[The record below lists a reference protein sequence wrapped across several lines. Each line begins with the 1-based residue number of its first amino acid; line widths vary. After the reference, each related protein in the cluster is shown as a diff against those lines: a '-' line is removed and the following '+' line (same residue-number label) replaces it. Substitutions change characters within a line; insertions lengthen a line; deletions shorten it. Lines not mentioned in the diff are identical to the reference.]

1 MKQHNYKLPASVF
14 SVQMLLPEFFERQVA
29 KTPNHIAVYS
39 PTLTLPKGEGTPA
52 LTYTQLNE
60 KANALA
66 QHLISK
72 GVKPGRLVG
81 LCIERSCDLIVG
93 VLGILK
99 AGAGYVPLDPEYPQ
113 ERLQYMIETAQM
125 PLIVTNKNLVDKLP
139 SNKTEKILIEQV
151 SGKTTSNLK
160 LQTSNLDIAY
170 VLFTSGSTG
179 MPKGVAMPH
188 KPLVNLITWQL
199 KNTTVLEGGK
209 TLQFAPISFDV
220 SFQEIFSTLSC
231 GGTLV
236 MIEDDLRLNAVNLLN
251 FVSKEKINRLF
262 LPFIA
267 LQHLCEV
274 AENFNG
280 DLSSLK
286 EVITAGEQLQSTAF
300 IKNFFKKNKQCVLW
314 NHYGPT
320 EGHVVTAYKLPAN
333 PDEWAA
339 LPSIGKP
346 IDNAEIYIL
355 DEKGNPLGA
364 NEEGELFIGGISVA
378 KGYLN
383 RDDLTK
389 EKFLENPFANSQGK
403 YFYKTGDLAKYLS
416 DGNIEY
422 LGRMDGQVKVRGYR
436 IELGEIELT
445 LDKHASV
452 KQAVVVAR
460 EDEPGDKRLVAYCLP
475 HDGKNINAGELRKF
489 LSDKLPE
496 YMMPSA
502 FVQMENFPR
511 TPSGKIDRRNLPAPS
526 NKRPELGN
534 VFVAPETDLQKT
546 FSSAWSKLLK
556 VEGIGI
562 NDNFFDLG
570 GNSLLALKFIAELR
584 QEHNL
589 DLPVVKM
596 YQHPDI
602 LSLTNYLATDSTDKN
617 IFSDIE
623 KRYATDS
630 QIKGRINNVEDGI
643 AIIGMSGKF
652 PGAKNV
658 EELWQNLL
666 DGKESVSFFK
676 KEELDANI
684 PAEDKND
691 ASYVA
696 VRGVIEDA
704 DKFDAAF
711 FNMNPRLAEVTDPQQ
726 RIFLEVAWEAI
737 ENAGYSPD
745 KYDGLI
751 GVFAGMGNNTYYPN
765 NVFHNKEAINR
776 VGTFQTMTANEKDYI
791 ATRVAFEFNTKGPGL
806 SIHTACSTSLTA
818 VTLACESLL
827 NKECDMALA
836 GGIAITVPINSGHIY
851 NEGGMFSKDGHT
863 RTFDADANGT
873 VFSDGV
879 GVVMLKRYK
888 DAVKDGDEIYAVIR
902 GAALN
907 NDGNDK
913 ASFTA
918 PSVEGQAAV
927 VAMAQTKAGINPETI
942 SYIETHGTAT
952 PLGDPIEIEAL
963 TQAFR
968 SKTDRKQFCA
978 VGSIKSNIG
987 HLTPA
992 AGVVG
997 LIKTCLA
1004 LKHKILPASLNY
1016 KKANPAI
1023 DFENSPFFV
1032 NAEKREWKNT
1042 DGNPLRAGVS
1052 SFGVGGT
1059 NAHVVV
1065 EEAPQRIESGIARK
1079 RHLFVLSARTKELLE
1094 SQTQNL
1100 KSFLEKNPQTNLA
1113 DAAYTLQTGRKY
1125 FNHRRIIVG
1134 GDVTDIN
1141 LTIQQSNPKKT
1152 SSRELTSGNPE
1163 IIFMFPG
1170 QGSQYVNMGKN
1181 LYDDEIVF
1189 KDAVDTCCKILQP
1202 HLGIDLKTI
1211 LYPKDSE
1218 KEKAEKQLKETMY
1231 TQPSLFTIG
1240 FALSKLWMSWG
1251 VQPKGFIGHSIGEFV
1266 GAHLAGVFS
1275 LEDALM
1281 LVANRGRMMQ
1291 ELPHGSMLS
1300 VRMPADEL
1308 EKEIDKSCSIAAIN
1322 GPSLCVVAGPTD
1334 KIEKLQKDLEVR
1346 EVVAKMLV
1354 TSHAFHSP
1362 MMEPMMKP
1370 FLVKVKSVKLNKPTI
1385 PFVST
1390 ATAKW
1395 IADEEATNPEYW
1407 SNHVRAT
1414 VRFAEG
1420 IQTLWN
1426 EKPQR
1431 ILLECGPRN
1440 TASTLAKQ
1448 QAKEPTKQVAI
1459 SSLNDTAENFAE
1471 WEQIL
1476 FGLGQ
1481 LWMSGATIDWK
1492 NFYALEKRRKVAL
1505 PTYPFEKKKYWL
1517 EPIQV
1522 ANIKT
1527 QVSSQEN
1534 IFQPLNSLTIEPLNS
1549 SNNMNRK
1556 DILASELKSVLEES
1570 SGMELGNDTNATF
1583 IELGLDSLF
1592 LTQAALTIS
1601 KKYGI
1606 KITFRQLNEE
1616 FSSLSALSSH
1626 LDANLPEDAMP
1637 VAKTAQPTPQ
1647 QIAMPAMQQPAT
1659 PAQGMNPMQMMMMQ
1673 QMQMMQMMMQN
1684 MNQPQQQV
1692 APSVQAHIEKAVEI
1706 KSHTKKEDISEN
1718 EKAELAKPFG
1728 AIARIEK
1735 TSATDFTDAQKKWLE
1750 KFTANYNA
1758 KTKKSKDY
1766 CQEYRSLLA
1775 DPRVVTG
1782 FKPTLKEIIYQ
1793 IVINKSKG
1801 VKMWDLDGNEY
1812 VDVLNGFGSNF
1823 FGWGS
1828 DVLMNVWKKQLEEGV
1843 ELGPQTPLAG
1853 ECAKL
1858 MCELTGYDRAGFCN
1872 TGSEAVLGAM
1882 RIARTV
1888 TGKNLIVCFNGSYHG
1903 INDEVI
1909 VRGTK
1914 KLKSFPAAA
1923 GIMPEAV
1930 ENMLVLDYGTEES
1943 LQIIRERI
1951 DELAAVMIEPIQS
1964 RRADFHPK
1972 EFIHEVRKITEQNN
1986 VLMILDEVITG
1997 FRLRLGGAQEYYDV
2011 KADLSTYGKVIGGNM
2026 PIGAI
2031 AGRKEFMDALD
2042 GGYWQFGDNSV
2053 PEVGVTYF
2061 AGTFV
2066 RHPLA
2071 MAAMKEVL
2079 LHLKKE
2085 GKPLYEKLNAKTQRL
2100 VEEVNAHSKKLGSP
2114 FKLVTFGSLF
2124 KGKWETEPQYTELL
2138 FALMR
2143 NKGVHIMDGF
2153 PCFLTLAFTDADVDF
2168 VISKYQESLS
2178 ELCEL
2183 GFIPVEKDLGLRGED
2198 KVKQNGHSQN
2208 GNGQHP
2214 PVPGARLGKDAN
2226 GNEAWFV
2233 ADPERPG
2240 KFLMVK

>member
-1 MKQHNYKLPASVF
+1 MKSHHYHFPKAVF
-14 SVQMLLPEFFERQVA
+14 DQKMLLPALFEKQVA
-29 KTPNHIAVYS
+29 ATPEHTAVYFHEDKLS
-39 PTLTLPKGEGTPA
+39 
-52 LTYTQLNE
+52 YSQLNDR
-60 KANALA
+60 ANALA
-66 QHLISK
+66 SHLIAK
-72 GVKPGRLVG
+72 GVKPGSLVG
-81 LCIERSCDLIVG
+81 LCIERSCNLIAG

-99 AGAGYVPLDPEYPQ
+99 TGAGYVPLDPEYPQ
-113 ERLQYMIETAQM
+113 ERLLYMMETAQM
-125 PLIVTNKNLVDKLP
+125 PLLVTNKNLSGKLP
-139 SNKTEKILIEQV
+139 EGKTEKILIEDVPQNNKPV
-151 SGKTTSNLK
+151 EVKHSSD
-160 LQTSNLDIAY
+160 DIAY

-199 KNTTVLEGGK
+199 KNTSVLEGGK

-220 SFQEIFSTLSC
+220 SFQEIFSTLSS

-251 FVSKEKINRLF
+251 FVSKQKINRLF

-274 AENFNG
+274 AENFTD
-280 DLSSLK
+280 DLSSLI
-286 EVITAGEQLQSTAF
+286 EIITAGEQLQSTAF
-300 IKNFFKKNKQCVLW
+300 IKNFFRKNKQCTLW

-320 EGHVVTAYKLPAN
+320 EGHVVTAYQLPAN

-355 DEKGNPLGA
+355 DENGNA
-364 NEEGELFIGGISVA
+364 IDTHEGELFIGGISVA

-383 RDDLTK
+383 RDDLTA
-389 EKFLENPFANSQGK
+389 ERFIINPFENTQGK
-403 YFYKTGDLAKYLS
+403 YFYKTGDLAKYLP

-422 LGRMDGQVKVRGYR
+422 LGRIDGQVKIRGYR

-445 LDKHASV
+445 LDKHDSV

-460 EDEPGDKRLVAYCLP
+460 EDEPGDKRLVAYCLAEE
-475 HDGKNINAGELRKF
+475 GKNISTGELRKF

-502 FVQMENFPR
+502 FVKVEEFPR

-526 NKRPELGN
+526 NKRPDLNN
-534 VFVAPETDLQKT
+534 VFVAPETELQKM
-546 FSSAWSKLLK
+546 FASKWGQLLK
-556 VEGIGI
+556 IEGIGI
-562 NDNFFDLG
+562 HDNFFDLG

-584 QEHNL
+584 QEQNL

-602 LSLTNYLATDSTDKN
+602 FSLTKFLSNEDSSKSY
-617 IFSDIE
+617 FQSAQERFAGGVKGKIE
-623 KRYATDS
+623 T
-630 QIKGRINNVEDGI
+630 IEDGI
-643 AIIGMSGKF
+643 AVIGMSGRF

-658 EELWQNLL
+658 DELWKILL
-666 DGKESVSFFK
+666 EGKETVSFFR
-676 KEELDANI
+676 KEELDTAI
-684 PAEDKND
+684 SAEDKND
-691 ASYVA
+691 PSYVA
-696 VRGVIEDA
+696 VRGVIADA
-704 DKFDAAF
+704 DKFDAPF
-711 FNMNPRLAEVTDPQQ
+711 FNVNPRLAEVTDPQQ
-726 RIFLEVAWEAI
+726 RIFLEIAWEAF
-737 ENAGYSPD
+737 ENAGYCPGN
-745 KYDGLI
+745 YNGLI
-751 GVFAGMGNNTYYPN
+751 GIFAGMGNNTYYPN

-791 ATRVAFEFNTKGPGL
+791 ATRVAYEFNTKGPGL

-818 VTLACESLL
+818 VTIAYESLL
-827 NKECDMALA
+827 NRECDMALA
-836 GGIAITVPINSGHIY
+836 GGIAITVPVNSGHIY

-863 RTFDADANGT
+863 RAFDADATGT
-873 VFSDGV
+873 VFSDGAGAV
-879 GVVMLKRYK
+879 ILKRYK
-888 DAVKDGDEIYAVIR
+888 DAVNDGDEIYAVIR

-907 NDGNDK
+907 NDGSDK

-918 PSVEGQAAV
+918 PSVEGQAQV
-927 VAMAQTKAGINPETI
+927 VAMAQAKAGVEPESI

-968 SKTDRKQFCA
+968 SKTDKKQFCA
-978 VGSIKSNIG
+978 VGSIKTNIG

-992 AGVVG
+992 AGVTG

-1016 KKANPAI
+1016 KKSNPAI
-1023 DFENSPFFV
+1023 DFENSPFYV
-1032 NAEKREWKNT
+1032 NATKKEWKSA
-1042 DGNPLRAGVS
+1042 DGKPLRAGVS

-1059 NAHVVV
+1059 NAHVVL
-1065 EEAPQRIESGIARK
+1065 EEAPSRIDSGIARQK
-1079 RHLFVLSARTKELLE
+1079 HLFVLSAKTKTALDAA
-1094 SQTQNL
+1094 TKNL
-1100 KSFLEKNPQTNLA
+1100 KSFFEKNKEVNLA
-1113 DAAYTLQTGRKY
+1113 DAAYTLQTGRKH

-1134 GDVTDIN
+1134 G
-1141 LTIQQSNPKKT
+1141 TIAEFNAVVDQSNPKKT
-1152 SSRELTSGNPE
+1152 SARELTSGNPE

-1189 KDAVDTCCKILQP
+1189 KDAVDTCCNILQQ
-1202 HLGIDLKTI
+1202 HLGLDLRT
-1211 LYPKDSE
+1211 LLFPKDAE
-1218 KEKAEKQLKETMY
+1218 TEKAANMLRETAY
-1231 TQPSLFTIG
+1231 TQPALFTIG
-1240 FALSKLWMSWG
+1240 YALAKLWMSWG
-1251 VQPKGFIGHSIGEFV
+1251 IQPKGFIGHSIGEFAA
-1266 GAHLAGVFS
+1266 AHLAGVFS

-1291 ELPHGSMLS
+1291 DLPRGSMLS
-1300 VRMPADEL
+1300 VRLPAAEI
-1308 EKEIDKSCSIAAIN
+1308 EKELDASCSIAANN
-1322 GPSLCVVAGPTD
+1322 GPALCVVAGPTD
-1334 KIEKLQKDLEVR
+1334 KIEALRISLEKREITAKL
-1346 EVVAKMLV
+1346 LV

-1362 MMEPMMKP
+1362 MMEPMLKP
-1370 FLVKVKSVKLNKPTI
+1370 FLEKVKSVRLNKPSI

-1390 ATAKW
+1390 ATSKW
-1395 IADEEATNPEYW
+1395 ITDEEATNPEYW
-1407 SNHVRAT
+1407 VHHVRAT

-1431 ILLECGPRN
+1431 VLLECGPRN
-1440 TASTLAKQ
+1440 TATMLAKQ
-1448 QAKEPTKQVAI
+1448 QAKEPAKQIAI
-1459 SSLNDTAENFAE
+1459 ASLSDNAENYAE
-1471 WEQIL
+1471 WEQML
-1476 FGLGQ
+1476 FAVGQ
-1481 LWMSGATIDWK
+1481 LWMSGAEIDWK
-1492 NFYALEKRRKVAL
+1492 NFYALEKRKKVAL
-1505 PTYPFEKKKYWL
+1505 PTYPFEKKRYWL
-1517 EPIQV
+1517 DPVTTNIQTSFINHDLMQQQQFIPN
-1522 ANIKT
+1522 ALPHT
-1527 QVSSQEN
+1527 SSD
-1534 IFQPLNSLTIEPLNS
+1534 LSVTK
-1549 SNNMNRK
+1549 NNMNRK
-1556 DILASELKSVLEES
+1556 DLLTAELKSILEES
-1570 SGMELGNDTNATF
+1570 SGMELGNDSNATF

-1601 KKYGI
+1601 KKYGV
-1606 KITFRQLNEE
+1606 KITFRQLNED
-1616 FSSLSALSSH
+1616 FSSLNALATH
-1626 LDANLPEDAMP
+1626 LDSNLPADAMP
-1637 VAKTAQPTPQ
+1637 AVAAPQ
-1647 QIAMPAMQQPAT
+1647 SQPAMQPMAPQNIQMQ
-1659 PAQGMNPMQMMMMQ
+1659 QGMNPMQMMMMQ
-1673 QMQMMQMMMQN
+1673 QMQMMQMMMQQ
-1684 MNQPQQQV
+1684 MSQPVQSV

-1706 KSHTKKEDISEN
+1706 KSHTKKDDISEN

-1735 TSATDFTDAQKKWLE
+1735 AASSDINEKQSAWLN
-1750 KFTANYNA
+1750 KFVDDY
-1758 KTKKSKDY
+1758 TKKTAKSKQY
-1766 CQEYRSLLA
+1766 CQQYRSVLA

-1782 FKPTLKEIIYQ
+1782 FKPALKEIIYQ
-1793 IVINKSKG
+1793 VVVEKSKG
-1801 VKMWDLDGNEY
+1801 VNFWDLDGNKY

-1828 DVLMNVWKKQLEEGV
+1828 DVLMNVWKNQLETGI

-1858 MCELTGYDRAGFCN
+1858 MCEITGYDRAGFCN

-1888 TGKNLIVCFNGSYHG
+1888 TGRNLIVCFNGSYHG

-1923 GIMPEAV
+1923 GIMPESV
-1930 ENMLVLDYGTEES
+1930 ENMLVLDYGTDES
-1943 LQIIRERI
+1943 LQIIKERI
-1951 DELAAVMIEPIQS
+1951 DEIAAVMIEPIQS

-1972 EFIHEVRKITEQNN
+1972 EFIHEVRKITKENN
-1986 VLMILDEVITG
+1986 VLMIFDEVITG
-1997 FRLRLGGAQEYYDV
+1997 FRLRLGGAQEYYGVD
-2011 KADLSTYGKVIGGNM
+2011 ADLSTYGKVIGGNM

-2031 AGRKEFMDALD
+2031 AGRKPYMDALD
-2042 GGYWQFGDNSV
+2042 GGFWQYGDHSI

-2079 LHLKKE
+2079 TYLKKE
-2085 GKPLYEKLNAKTQRL
+2085 GKPLYEKLNSKTQRL
-2100 VEEVNAHSKKLGSP
+2100 VDEVNAHSKKLGSP
-2114 FKLVTFGSLF
+2114 FKLVNFGSLF
-2124 KGKWETEPQYTELL
+2124 KGKWETEPHYTELL
-2138 FALMR
+2138 FAMMR
-2143 NKGVHIMDGF
+2143 FKGVHIMDGF

-2168 VISKYQESLS
+2168 VIAKFKESLD
-2178 ELCEL
+2178 ELCTI
-2183 GFIPVEKDLGLRGED
+2183 GFIPTTVASSEST
-2198 KVKQNGHSQN
+2198 NGYASN

-2214 PVPGARLGKDAN
+2214 PIPGAKLGKDAN
-2226 GNEAWFV
+2226 GNPAWFIS
-2233 ADPERPG
+2233 DPERPG
-2240 KFLMVK
+2240 KYLLVK

>member
-1 MKQHNYKLPASVF
+1 MKQHKYNFPKSPFPEQMSVF
-14 SVQMLLPEFFERQVA
+14 DFFEKQVS
-29 KTPNHIAVYS
+29 KTPDHIAVYFHND
-39 PTLTLPKGEGTPA
+39 K
-52 LTYTQLNE
+52 LTYAQLNE
-60 KANALA
+60 KANTLA
-66 QHLISK
+66 QHLILK
-72 GVKPGRLVG
+72 GVKPGSLVG

-113 ERLQYMIETAQM
+113 ERLQYMIETAQL
-125 PLIVTNKNLVDKLP
+125 PVLVTNSSLSRKLP
-139 SNKTEKILIEQV
+139 ASGAEKIQIKQV
-151 SGKTTSNLK
+151 SGSTTLNLK

-199 KNTTVLEGGK
+199 KNTIVLEGRK

-251 FVSKEKINRLF
+251 FVAQENINRLF

-274 AENFNG
+274 AENFDG

-286 EVITAGEQLQSTAF
+286 EVITAGEQLQSTQY
-300 IKNFFKKNKQCVLW
+300 IRNFFKKNKQCVLW

-320 EGHVVTAYKLPAN
+320 EGHVVTAYQLPAN
-333 PDEWAA
+333 PDEWNA

-355 DEKGNPLGA
+355 DDNGNPLGT
-364 NEEGELFIGGISVA
+364 NQEGELFIGGVSVA

-403 YFYKTGDLAKYLS
+403 HFYKTGDLAKYLP

-422 LGRMDGQVKVRGYR
+422 LGRIDGQVKVRGYR

-460 EDEPGDKRLVAYCLP
+460 EDEPGDKRLVAYCLL
-475 HDGKNINAGELRKF
+475 HDGKNMNAGELRKF
-489 LSDKLPE
+489 LADKLPE

-511 TPSGKIDRRNLPAPS
+511 TPSGKIDRRSLPAPS

-534 VFVAPETDLQKT
+534 IFVAPETDLQKT
-546 FSSAWSKLLK
+546 FATAWSKLLK

-596 YQHPDI
+596 YQHPEI
-602 LSLTNYLATDSTDKN
+602 LSLTKFLSNDSSENDNFKK
-617 IFSDIE
+617 IEERFSDNVKGKIE
-623 KRYATDS
+623 S
-630 QIKGRINNVEDGI
+630 VEDGI
-643 AIIGMSGKF
+643 AVIGMSGRF

-818 VTLACESLL
+818 VTLAYESLL

-1134 GDVTDIN
+1134 GDVADIN

-1240 FALSKLWMSWG
+1240 YALSNLWMSWG
-1251 VQPKGFIGHSIGEFV
+1251 IQPKGFIGHSIGEFV

-1300 VRMPADEL
+1300 VRLPANEL

-1334 KIEKLQKDLEVR
+1334 KIERLQKDLEGR

-1370 FLVKVKSVKLNKPTI
+1370 FLVKVKSVKLNKPAI

-1395 IADEEATNPEYW
+1395 ITDEEATNPEYW

-1431 ILLECGPRN
+1431 VLLECGPRN

-1448 QAKEPTKQVAI
+1448 QAKEPTKQIAI

-1476 FGLGQ
+1476 FALGQ

-1505 PTYPFEKKKYWL
+1505 PTYPFEKKRYWL
-1517 EPIQV
+1517 EPIQI

-1527 QVSSQEN
+1527 QVSRQEN
-1534 IFQPLNSLTIEPLNS
+1534 LFQPLNSSTIEPLNS
-1549 SNNMNRK
+1549 SNHMNRK
-1556 DILASELKSVLEES
+1556 DIINSELKSILEES
-1570 SGMELGNDTNATF
+1570 SGMELGNDSNATF

-1606 KITFRQLNEE
+1606 KVTFRQLNEE

-1626 LDANLPEDAMP
+1626 LDANLPADAMP
-1637 VAKTAQPTPQ
+1637 VAKTPQQTPQ
-1647 QIAMPAMQQPAT
+1647 QIAMPAMQQPAMT
-1659 PAQGMNPMQMMMMQ
+1659 AQGMNPMQMMMMQ

-1692 APSVQAHIEKAVEI
+1692 APSVQAHMEKAVEI

-1735 TSATDFTDAQKKWLE
+1735 TSATDFSDAQSKWLK
-1750 KFTANYNA
+1750 KFISDYNS
-1758 KTKKSKDY
+1758 KTKSSKKY
-1766 CQEYRSLLA
+1766 CQDYRSVLA

-1828 DVLMNVWKKQLEEGV
+1828 DMLMNVWKKQLEEGV

-1853 ECAKL
+1853 ECARL

-1964 RRADFHPK
+1964 RRADFHPT
-1972 EFIHEVRKITEQNN
+1972 EFIHEVRKITQQNN

-2042 GGYWQFGDNSV
+2042 GGHWQFGDNSV

-2079 LHLKKE
+2079 TYLKKE

-2100 VEEVNAHSKKLGSP
+2100 VDEVNAHSKKLGSP

-2168 VISKYQESLS
+2168 VISKYKESLS

-2183 GFIPVEKDLGLRGED
+2183 GIIPTEKSLQSAVGNLQIKE
-2198 KVKQNGHSQN
+2198 NGHSQN
-2208 GNGQHP
+2208 GNGQQP
-2214 PVPGARLGKDAN
+2214 PVPGAKLGKDQN
-2226 GNEAWFV
+2226 GNPAWFV

>member
-1 MKQHNYKLPASVF
+1 MPA
-14 SVQMLLPEFFERQVA
+14 FFEKQAV
-29 KTPNHIAVYS
+29 KTPDHIAVYFHDD
-39 PTLTLPKGEGTPA
+39 K
-52 LTYTQLNE
+52 LTYAQLDE
-60 KANALA
+60 KSNQLANY
-66 QHLISK
+66 LIAK
-72 GVKPGRLVG
+72 GVKPGSLVG
-81 LCIERSCDLIVG
+81 LCIERSCNLIVG

-125 PLIVTNKNLVDKLP
+125 PLLITNQNLVNKLP
-139 SNKTEKILIEQV
+139 ESKAEKILIENIQ
-151 SGKTTSNLK
+151 SGNSATSTKTIQHPST
-160 LQTSNLDIAY
+160 DIAY

-199 KNTTVLEGGK
+199 KNTAVLEGGK

-236 MIEDDLRLNAVNLLN
+236 MIEDELRLNAVNLLN
-251 FVSKEKINRLF
+251 FVAKEKINRVF

-274 AENFNG
+274 AENFSG

-286 EVITAGEQLQSTAF
+286 EMITAGEQLQSTQY
-300 IKNFFKKNKQCVLW
+300 IRNFFKRNKKCVLW

-320 EGHVVTAYKLPAN
+320 EGHVVTAYKLGAD
-333 PDEWAA
+333 PDQWNA

-355 DEKGNPLGA
+355 DENGNPLYE
-364 NEEGELFIGGISVA
+364 NQEGELYIAGVSVA

-389 EKFLENPFANSQGK
+389 EKFVDNPFSKGATM
-403 YFYKTGDLAKYLS
+403 YKTGDLAKYLA

-422 LGRMDGQVKVRGYR
+422 FGRIDGQVKVRGYR

-445 LDKHASV
+445 LDKHSSV
-452 KQAVVVAR
+452 NAAVVIAR
-460 EDEPGDKRLVAYCLP
+460 EDEPGDKRLVAYLIP
-475 HDGKNINAGELRKF
+475 EQGKNINASELRKF

-502 FVQMENFPR
+502 FVQMESFPR

-526 NKRPELGN
+526 NKRPELSTL
-534 VFVAPETDLQKT
+534 FAAPQSDMEKQFAKL
-546 FSSAWSKLLK
+546 WCKLLK
-556 VEGIGI
+556 IDSVGTS
-562 NDNFFDLG
+562 DNFFELG

-602 LSLTNYLATDSTDKN
+602 LSLVKFLSNDSTTKSFYDAAQERYT
-617 IFSDIE
+617 SDAQIN
-623 KRYATDS
+623 K
-630 QIKGRINNVEDGI
+630 QIKNVEDGI
-643 AIIGMSGKF
+643 AIIGMSGRF
-652 PGAKNV
+652 PGARNV
-658 EELWQNLL
+658 DELWKNLL

-684 PAEDKND
+684 SNEDKND

-696 VRGVIEDA
+696 ARGVFSDA

-726 RIFLEVAWEAI
+726 RIFLEVAWEAL
-737 ENAGYSPD
+737 ENSGYAPD

-791 ATRVAFEFNTKGPGL
+791 ATRVSYEFNIKGPGL

-818 VTLACESLL
+818 VSLAYESLL
-827 NKECDMALA
+827 NKECDMAIA
-836 GGIAITVPINSGHIY
+836 GGISITVPINSGHIY

-863 RTFDADANGT
+863 RTFDADATGT

-888 DAVKDGDEIYAVIR
+888 DAVKDGDEVYAVIR

-907 NDGNDK
+907 NDGSDK

-927 VAMAQTKAGINPETI
+927 IAMAQAKAGVEPDSI

-968 SKTDRKQFCA
+968 SKTDKKQFCA

-992 AGVVG
+992 AGVTG

-1004 LKHKILPASLNY
+1004 LKHKVLPASINY
-1016 KKANPAI
+1016 TKPNPAI
-1023 DFENSPFFV
+1023 DFANSPFFV
-1032 NAEKREWKNT
+1032 NNEKREWKTENGT
-1042 DGNPLRAGVS
+1042 PLRAGVS

-1065 EEAPQRIESGIARK
+1065 EEAPILEKSGIARQ
-1079 RHLFVLSARTKELLE
+1079 RHLMILSAKTKESLDA
-1094 SQTQNL
+1094 QTENL
-1100 KSFLEKNPQTNLA
+1100 KSFLAKNPDISLA

-1125 FNHRRIIVG
+1125 FNQRRIIVG
-1134 GDVTDIN
+1134 GNTNDFVT
-1141 LTIQQSNPKKT
+1141 TIESANPKKYT
-1152 SSRELTSGNPE
+1152 SRVLESAASE
-1163 IIFMFPG
+1163 IIFMYPG

-1181 LYDDEIVF
+1181 LYDDEIIF
-1189 KDAVDTCCKILQP
+1189 KDAVDRCAEILRP
-1202 HLGIDLKTI
+1202 HLGVDLITI
-1211 LYPKDSE
+1211 LYPSADKTEQSE
-1218 KEKAEKQLKETMY
+1218 KMLKETMY

-1240 FALSKLWMSWG
+1240 YALSKLWMSWG
-1251 VQPKGFIGHSIGEFV
+1251 IKPKGFVGHSIGEFV

-1281 LVANRGRMMQ
+1281 LVANRGKMMQ
-1291 ELPHGSMLS
+1291 ELPQGSMLS
-1300 VRMPADEL
+1300 VRMAAADV
-1308 EKEIDKSCSIAAIN
+1308 EKMIDASCSIAAVN
-1322 GPSLCVVAGPTD
+1322 GPALCVVAGPTD
-1334 KIEKLQKDLEVR
+1334 KVEALQKELEKK

-1362 MMEPMMKP
+1362 MMEPMVKP
-1370 FLVKVKSVKLNKPTI
+1370 FLEKIKSIKLNKPSV

-1390 ATAKW
+1390 VTTKW
-1395 IADEEATNPEYW
+1395 ITDEQATNPEYW

-1426 EKPQR
+1426 ENPQR
-1431 ILLECGPRN
+1431 ILLECGPRT
-1440 TASTLAKQ
+1440 TAATLAKQ
-1448 QAKEPTKQVAI
+1448 QAKDVKKQIAI
-1459 SSLNDTAENFAE
+1459 SSLSDTAENFAE
-1471 WEQIL
+1471 WESML
-1476 FGLGQ
+1476 FALGQ
-1481 LWMSGATIDWK
+1481 LWMSGVNIDW
-1492 NFYALEKRRKVAL
+1492 NSFYALEKRKKVAL
-1505 PTYPFEKKKYWL
+1505 PTYAFEKKKFWL
-1517 EPIQV
+1517 DPITVQQISV
-1522 ANIKT
+1522 APKRDDIQAEYPMTNFQFDNT
-1527 QVSSQEN
+1527 TNYQFNTTTNQEHN
-1534 IFQPLNSLTIEPLNS
+1534 NSDI
-1549 SNNMNRK
+1549 MNRK
-1556 DILASELKSVLEES
+1556 EILTAELKSVLEES
-1570 SGMELGNDTNATF
+1570 SGMELGNDTTSTF

-1601 KKYGI
+1601 KKYGV
-1606 KITFRQLNEE
+1606 KVTFRQLNEE
-1616 FSSLSALSSH
+1616 FSSVNALASH
-1626 LDANLPEDAMP
+1626 LDKNLPAETMP
-1637 VAKTAQPTPQ
+1637 APKAASPSAAQ
-1647 QIAMPAMQQPAT
+1647 AAMQQMQQPMMQPQA
-1659 PAQGMNPMQMMMMQ
+1659 GMNPMQMMMMQ

-1684 MNQPQQQV
+1684 MSQPMQQV
-1692 APSVQAHIEKAVEI
+1692 APSVQAHIDKSVEI
-1706 KSHTKKEDISEN
+1706 KAHTKKEDISEN

-1735 TSATDFTDAQKKWLE
+1735 TSAGGMTEVQQKWLKDFT
-1750 KFTANYNA
+1750 TNYNK
-1758 KTKKSKDY
+1758 KTQKSKDY
-1766 CQEYRSLLA
+1766 CQEYRSALA

-1782 FKPTLKEIIYQ
+1782 FKPALKELIYQ

-1801 VKMWDLDGNEY
+1801 VNFWDLDGNQY

-1828 DVLMNVWKKQLEEGV
+1828 DVLKEVWKKQLEEGI

-1858 MCELTGYDRAGFCN
+1858 MCEITGYDRAGFCN

-1888 TGKNLIVCFNGSYHG
+1888 TGRNLIVCFNGSYHG

-1914 KLKSFPAAA
+1914 KLKSFPASA
-1923 GIMPEAV
+1923 GIMPESV
-1930 ENMLVLDYGTEES
+1930 QNMLVLDYGTEES
-1943 LQIIRERI
+1943 LQIIRERA
-1951 DELAAVMIEPIQS
+1951 DEIAAVMIEPIQS

-1972 EFIHEVRKITEQNN
+1972 EFIHEVRKFTKENGS
-1986 VLMILDEVITG
+1986 LMILDEVITG

-2011 KADLSTYGKVIGGNM
+2011 QADLSTYGKVIGGNM

-2031 AGRKEFMDALD
+2031 AGRKQFMDALD
-2042 GGYWQFGDNSV
+2042 GGFWQFGDASV

-2079 LHLKKE
+2079 THLKKE
-2085 GKPLYEKLNAKTQRL
+2085 GKPLYEKLNGKTQRL
-2100 VEEVNAHSKKLGSP
+2100 VDEVNAHSKKLHSP

-2124 KGKWETEPQYTELL
+2124 KGKWESEPQYTELL

-2143 NKGVHIMDGF
+2143 YKGIHIMDGF
-2153 PCFLTLAFTDADVDF
+2153 PCFLTLAFTDADVDV
-2168 VISKYQESLS
+2168 VINKFKESLN

-2183 GFIPVEKDLGLRGED
+2183 GFIPTDHTQTTSEIKVES
-2198 KVKQNGHSQN
+2198 NGHSQN
-2208 GNGQHP
+2208 GNGQQP
-2214 PVPGARLGKDAN
+2214 PVPGAKLGKDAN
-2226 GNEAWFV
+2226 GNPAWFIT
-2233 ADPERPG
+2233 DPERPG
-2240 KFLMVK
+2240 KYLMVK

>member
-1 MKQHNYKLPASVF
+1 MKSHNYQFPKATFDQAL
-14 SVQMLLPEFFERQVA
+14 LLPSLFERQVA
-29 KTPNHIAVYS
+29 KTPDHTAVYFHNDS
-39 PTLTLPKGEGTPA
+39 
-52 LTYTQLNE
+52 LTYSQLND
-60 KANALA
+60 KANAVA
-66 QHLISK
+66 GHLISK
-72 GVKPGRLVG
+72 GVKPGSLVG
-81 LCIERSCDLIVG
+81 LCIERSCDLIIG

-113 ERLQYMIETAQM
+113 ERLQYMMETAQM
-125 PLIVTNKNLVDKLP
+125 PLLLTNNILFEKLP
-139 SNKTEKILIEQV
+139 SGKTEKLLIENIPQKN
-151 SGKTTSNLK
+151 SSPSINH
-160 LQTSNLDIAY
+160 SSDDIAY

-179 MPKGVAMPH
+179 LPKGVAMPH

-274 AENFNG
+274 AENFTG

-300 IKNFFKKNKQCVLW
+300 IKNFFRKNKQCRLW

-320 EGHVVTAYKLPAN
+320 EGHVVTAYQLPAN
-333 PDEWAA
+333 TDEWAA

-355 DEKGNPLGA
+355 DENGNALDA
-364 NEEGELFIGGISVA
+364 ESEGELYIGGISVA

-383 RDDLTK
+383 RDDLTS
-389 EKFLENPFANSQGK
+389 ERFLPNPFKDSQGK
-403 YFYKTGDLAKYLS
+403 YFYKTGDLAKYQR

-422 LGRMDGQVKVRGYR
+422 LGRIDGQVKIRGYR

-445 LDKHASV
+445 LDKHDTV

-460 EDEPGDKRLVAYCLP
+460 EDEPGDKRLVAYCLAEE
-475 HDGKNINAGELRKF
+475 GKNISTGELRKF

-502 FVQMENFPR
+502 FVQVENFPR

-526 NKRPELGN
+526 GKRPDLGN
-534 VFVAPETDLQKT
+534 VFVAPESDLQKMFAT
-546 FSSAWSKLLK
+546 KWEQLLK
-556 VEGIGI
+556 LEGVGI
-562 NDNFFDLG
+562 HDNFFELG

-584 QEHNL
+584 QEHQL

-602 LSLTNYLATDSTDKN
+602 FSLTKFLGNDSSSKS
-617 IFSDIE
+617 FYQSAQE
-623 KRYATDS
+623 RYATGV
-630 QIKGRINNVEDGI
+630 KGRIENVEDGI
-643 AIIGMSGKF
+643 AVIGMSGRF

-658 EELWQNLL
+658 NELWKNLL
-666 DGKESVSFFK
+666 DGKETVSFFR
-676 KEELDANI
+676 KEELDAGI
-684 PAEDKND
+684 SAEDKND

-704 DKFDAAF
+704 DKFDAPF
-711 FNMNPRLAEVTDPQQ
+711 FNVNPRLAEVTDPQQ
-726 RIFLEVAWEAI
+726 RIFLEIAWEAF
-737 ENAGYSPD
+737 EHAGYVPGN
-745 KYDGLI
+745 YDGLI
-751 GVFAGMGNNTYYPN
+751 GIFAGMGNNTYFPN

-791 ATRVAFEFNTKGPGL
+791 ATRVAYEFNTKGPGL

-818 VTLACESLL
+818 VAIAYESLL

-836 GGIAITVPINSGHIY
+836 GGIAITVPVNSGHIY

-863 RTFDADANGT
+863 RAFDADATGT
-873 VFSDGV
+873 VFSDGAGAV
-879 GVVMLKRYK
+879 ILKRYK
-888 DAVKDGDEIYAVIR
+888 DALRDGDEIYAVIR

-907 NDGNDK
+907 NDGSDK

-918 PSVEGQAAV
+918 PSVEGQAQV
-927 VAMAQTKAGINPETI
+927 VAMAQAKAGVEPDTI

-968 SKTDRKQFCA
+968 SKTDKKQFCA
-978 VGSIKSNIG
+978 VGSIKTNIG

-992 AGVVG
+992 AGVTG

-1016 KKANPAI
+1016 RKANPAI
-1023 DFENSPFFV
+1023 DFENSPFYV
-1032 NAEKREWKNT
+1032 NAVKQEWKSA
-1042 DGNPLRAGVS
+1042 DGKPLRAGVS

-1059 NAHVVV
+1059 NAHVVL
-1065 EEAPQRIESGIARK
+1065 EEAPKTIDSGIARQ
-1079 RHLFVLSARTKELLE
+1079 RHLFLLSGKTKTALDASA
-1094 SQTQNL
+1094 SQL
-1100 KSFLEKNPQTNLA
+1100 KTFFENNSEINLA
-1113 DAAYTLQTGRKY
+1113 DTAYTLQTGRKY

-1134 GDVTDIN
+1134 GSIADIN
-1141 LTIQQSNPKKT
+1141 SALEQSNPKKT
-1152 SSRELTSGNPE
+1152 ASRELTSGNPE

-1181 LYDDEIVF
+1181 LYEDEIVF

-1202 HLGIDLKTI
+1202 HLGLDLRTI

-1218 KEKAEKQLKETMY
+1218 KEKAEKLLRETVY

-1240 FALSKLWMSWG
+1240 YALAKLWMSWG
-1251 VQPKGFIGHSIGEFV
+1251 IQPKGFIGHSIGEFA

-1281 LVANRGRMMQ
+1281 LVANRGKMMQ

-1300 VRMPADEL
+1300 VRLPAAEV
-1308 EKEIDKSCSIAAIN
+1308 EKEIDASCSIAAIN
-1322 GPSLCVVAGPTD
+1322 GPSLCVVAGPSD
-1334 KIEKLQKDLEVR
+1334 KIEKLQKEFEKR
-1346 EVVAKMLV
+1346 EVTAKLLV

-1362 MMEPMMKP
+1362 MMEPMLKP
-1370 FLVKVKSVKLNKPTI
+1370 FLEKVKSVKLNKPTI

-1390 ATAKW
+1390 ATSKW
-1395 IADEEATNPEYW
+1395 ITDEEATNPEYW
-1407 SNHVRAT
+1407 VNHVRAT

-1431 ILLECGPRN
+1431 VLLECGPRN
-1440 TASTLAKQ
+1440 TASILAKQ
-1448 QAKEPTKQVAI
+1448 QAKEPAKQIAI

-1476 FGLGQ
+1476 FALGQ
-1481 LWMSGATIDWK
+1481 LWMAGAEPDWK
-1492 NFYALEKRRKVAL
+1492 NFYALEKRKKVAL
-1505 PTYPFEKKKYWL
+1505 PTYPFEKKRYWL
-1517 EPIQV
+1517 EPLTPKNNLTTTTTINNEVMQ
-1522 ANIKT
+1522 
-1527 QVSSQEN
+1527 
-1534 IFQPLNSLTIEPLNS
+1534 QPLFPMMAEQTSTVQTS
-1549 SNNMNRK
+1549 VTTNNMNRK
-1556 DILASELKSVLEES
+1556 DLITAELKSILEES
-1570 SGMELGNDTNATF
+1570 SGMELGNDTQATF
-1583 IELGLDSLF
+1583 MELGLDSLF

-1601 KKYGI
+1601 KKYGV
-1606 KITFRQLNEE
+1606 KITFRQLNED
-1616 FSSLSALSSH
+1616 FSSLNELASH
-1626 LDANLPEDAMP
+1626 LDSNLPADAMP
-1637 VAKTAQPTPQ
+1637 APAAAQAAMPQMPQPTVQ
-1647 QIAMPAMQQPAT
+1647 MQ
-1659 PAQGMNPMQMMMMQ
+1659 QGMNPMQMMMMQ
-1673 QMQMMQMMMQN
+1673 QMQMMQMMMQQ
-1684 MNQPQQQV
+1684 MSQPVQQV
-1692 APSVQAHIEKAVEI
+1692 APSVQAHIEKSVEI

-1735 TSATDFTDAQKKWLE
+1735 AASSDISEKQNEWLKKFISDYN
-1750 KFTANYNA
+1750 KKTA
-1758 KTKKSKDY
+1758 KSKQY
-1766 CQEYRSLLA
+1766 CQEYRSVLA

-1782 FKPTLKEIIYQ
+1782 FKPALKEIIYQ
-1793 IVINKSKG
+1793 VVVEKSKG
-1801 VKMWDLDGNEY
+1801 VNFWDLDGNKY

-1828 DVLMNVWKKQLEEGV
+1828 DVLMNVWKKQLETGI

-1858 MCELTGYDRAGFCN
+1858 MCEITGYDRAGFCN

-1923 GIMPEAV
+1923 GIMPESV

-1972 EFIHEVRKITEQNN
+1972 EFIHEVRKITKENN
-1986 VLMILDEVITG
+1986 VLMIFDEVITG
-1997 FRLRLGGAQEYYDV
+1997 FRLRLGGAQEYYEVD
-2011 KADLSTYGKVIGGNM
+2011 ADLSTYGKVIGGNM
-2026 PIGAI
+2026 PVGAI
-2031 AGRKEFMDALD
+2031 AGRKQYMDALD
-2042 GGYWQFGDNSV
+2042 GGFWQYGDNSI

-2066 RHPLA
+2066 RHPLV

-2079 LHLKKE
+2079 LYLKKE
-2085 GKPLYEKLNAKTQRL
+2085 GKPLYEKLNSKTQRL
-2100 VEEVNAHSKKLGSP
+2100 VDEVNAHSKKLGSP

-2124 KGKWETEPQYTELL
+2124 KGKWETEPHYTELL
-2138 FALMR
+2138 FAMMR
-2143 NKGVHIMDGF
+2143 YKGVHIMDGF

-2168 VISKYQESLS
+2168 VIAKFKESLD
-2178 ELCEL
+2178 ELCAI
-2183 GFIPVEKDLGLRGED
+2183 GFIPTEKKLDTATS
-2198 KVKQNGHSQN
+2198 NGHSSN

-2214 PVPGARLGKDAN
+2214 PVPGAKLGKDAN
-2226 GNEAWFV
+2226 GNPAWFV

-2240 KFLMVK
+2240 KYLMVK